1 MNETSLIMFICL
13 IIPLSMM
20 LFVFKKE
27 SRTLLIFLLLG
38 IITCLVSGICDEYVF
53 QSYNMDRYYLTV
65 NITPMIEEILKA
77 IPILLYAFIRKPK
90 TNKLLECSIA
100 LGIGFATLENFCI
113 MYASGENIS
122 ILFAIFRGAGTGLMH
137 GISTLMVGFA
147 LSYASKNKLIILPGT
162 VAALSCAIIFHSIY
176 NILVQSNFSLIGI
189 ILPLVCYIPLI
200 IILNGRKEE
209 ENEENS

>member
-27 SRTLLIFLLLG
+27 SRTLLMFLLFG
-38 IITCLVSGICDEYVF
+38 IIICFISSICDEFVF
-53 QSYNMDRYYLTV
+53 QNYNLDRYYLTV
-65 NITPMIEEILKA
+65 NVTPMIEEILKSF
-77 IPILLYAFIRKPK
+77 PIMLYAFIKKPK
-90 TNKLLECSIA
+90 INKLLECSIA

-137 GISTLMVGFA
+137 GLCTLMVGYA
-147 LSYASKNKLIILPGT
+147 LSYANKYRLIMLPGT
-162 VAALSCAIIFHSIY
+162 IAALSCAIIFHSIY
-176 NILVQSNFSLIGI
+176 NILVQSDFSLIGI
-189 ILPLVCYIPLI
+189 VLPLVCYIPLI
-200 IILNGRKEE
+200 IILNGRKGEK
-209 ENEENS
+209 NEESN